1 MPSEPLSLGFI
12 GGGLNSAVGLT
23 HKIAAQMDGYW
34 QLSAGCFSSQAT
46 VNAETAQAWQVPGDR
61 LYDDWQTML
70 KQERG
75 RLDAVVVLTPTPQHV
90 ESVVAALELGYPVIC
105 EKALATSSA
114 EIRTIR
120 QAVES
125 HHGFLAVTYN
135 YTGYPMLRELQH
147 LISQGRLGELQQIH
161 IEMPQEGFLRLDRNA
176 HKATPQAW
184 RLRDNAVP
192 TLSLDLGVH
201 VHQIIHFL
209 SHQQPREVVASSN
222 NYGLFDGIVDNT
234 LCIAQYSGDLQC
246 QIWFGK
252 TALGHSNGLRVRVY
266 GKQGSA
272 EWFQL
277 QPDSL
282 TVNDNTGTKTIVERS
297 SAQLALAAANRYN
310 RFKPGHPSGFMEAF
324 ANLYTDLADRLTTF
338 NTTPSRSIGT
348 NADLDIA
355 EQGLTM
361 LEAMQTSAREHCWQ
375 AVADTRQ
382 SKQDQTPP
390 CSA

>member
-1 MPSEPLSLGFI
+1 MSATPLALGFI

-34 QLSAGCFSSQAT
+34 QLNAGCFST
-46 VNAETAQAWQVPGDR
+46 HKEVNTDTAQAWQVPAER
-61 LYDDWQTML
+61 VYDDWRQML
-70 KQERG
+70 QHEQG
-75 RLDAVVVLTPTPQHV
+75 QLDAVVVLTPTPQHV
-90 ESVVAALELGYPVIC
+90 STVVAAIEQGYPVIC

-114 EIRTIR
+114 EVRIIRST
-120 QAVES
+120 VEA

-135 YTGYPMLRELQH
+135 YAGYPMLRELQH
-147 LISQGRLGELQQIH
+147 LISQGRLGTLQQIH

-176 HKATPQAW
+176 HKASPQAW
-184 RLRDNAVP
+184 RLHDHTVP

-209 SHQQPREVVASSN
+209 SHQQPLEVVASSN

-266 GKQGSA
+266 GEQGSA

-282 TVNDNTGTKTIVERS
+282 TVSDNTGTKSIIERS
-297 SAQLALAAANRYN
+297 ASQLELAAASRYN
-310 RFKPGHPSGFMEAF
+310 RFKPGHPSGFLEAF
-324 ANLYTDLADRLTTF
+324 ANLYTDLAERLTNF
-338 NTTPSRSIGT
+338 NATPTHANTT

-375 AVADTRQ
+375 AVPNTHQ
-382 SKQDQTPP
+382 PEQD
-390 CSA
+390 